1 MGGVEWNGAVALL
14 KAWLAHQPAPA
25 PVAIVLA
32 AAFVFVMFVEGLRAN
47 FLPVRKTEPRK
58 IGTTAVRET
67 IDNPIFAKSSALHAA
82 AANSPTRAVVRFV
95 PKQRPARRRAY
106 GAPRPAVCHRIKLEM
121 VNLEPVEQPIP
132 LADPG

>member
-14 KAWLAHQPAPA
+14 KAWLVHQPAPA

-47 FLPVRKTEPRK
+47 FLPTRKTEPRK
-58 IGTTAVRET
+58 IVALPDHDKN
-67 IDNPIFAKSSALHAA
+67 DNPVFMKSPALHAA
-82 AANSPTRAVVRFV
+82 ATNSPTRAVVRFV
-95 PKQRPARRRAY
+95 PKQRPARRRVY

-121 VNLEPVEQPIP
+121 VNLDPVDRPVP